1 MEVIKQLIDFI
12 LHIDTH
18 LYEWVLNYQTWTYL
32 ILFTI
37 IFCETGLVVTP
48 FLPGDSL
55 LFAAG
60 TIAAMD
66 GHPLNVTM
74 LIIVVMI
81 AAFSGDNTNFFVGR
95 FLGKKVY
102 EKNYKL
108 IKREYLDKTHA
119 FYEKHGG
126 KTLIIARFLPIIRT
140 FAPFVAGVG
149 EMKYMRFISFSIIG
163 NILWVNTFVWFGY
176 FVVEIGSYFFNN
188 QNWGK
193 ENFSKIT
200 LTIIFISLLP
210 TLIAVLKQKFAKK

>member
-1 MEVIKQLIDFI
+1 MEIIHQLLDFI
-12 LHIDTH
+12 LHIDRY
-18 LYEWVLNYQTWTYL
+18 LNDWVTTYQTWTYL
-32 ILFTI
+32 LLFLI

-66 GHPLNVTM
+66 GQPLNVAV
-74 LIIVVMI
+74 LIVVILI
-81 AAFSGDNTNFFVGR
+81 AAFAGDNTNFFIGR
-95 FLGKKVY
+95 LLGKKVY

-126 KTLIIARFLPIIRT
+126 KTLVIARFMPIIRT

-149 EMKYMRFISFSIIG
+149 VMKYIRFVSFSIIG
-163 NILWVNTFVWFGY
+163 NILWVFSFILAGFYFGNIDFV
-176 FVVEIGSYFFNN
+176 
-188 QNWGK
+188 K
-193 ENFSKIT
+193 KNFTIVILS
-200 LTIIFISLLP
+200 IIFISLLP
-210 TLIAVLKQKFAKK
+210 PVITVIKHKFSKK

>member
-1 MEVIKQLIDFI
+1 MDIIHQLLDFI
-12 LHIDTH
+12 LHIDNY
-18 LYEWVLNYQTWTYL
+18 LYEWVLDYQTWTYL
-32 ILFTI
+32 ILFSI

-60 TIAAMD
+60 TIAAME
-66 GHPLNVTM
+66 GNPLSVGLLIAILM
-74 LIIVVMI
+74 L
-81 AAFSGDNTNFFVGR
+81 AAFTGDNTNFFIGKL
-95 FLGKKVY
+95 LGKKVY

-108 IKREYLDKTHA
+108 IKREYLDKTHL

-149 EMKYMRFISFSIIG
+149 EMKYIRFISFSVIG
-163 NILWVNTFVWFGY
+163 NILWVNIFIWFGY

-188 QNWGK
+188 PNWGK
-193 ENFSKIT
+193 ENFSKIV

-210 TLIAVLKQKFAKK
+210 TLIAIFKQKFAKK

>member
-60 TIAAMD
+60 TIAAME
-66 GHPLNVTM
+66 GHPLNIVV
-74 LIIVVMI
+74 LIIVVMF
-81 AAFSGDNTNFFVGR
+81 AAFAGDNTNFFVGK

-149 EMKYMRFISFSIIG
+149 EMKYMRFISFSVIG

-188 QNWGK
+188 PNWGK
-193 ENFSKIT
+193 ENFSKIV

-210 TLIAVLKQKFAKK
+210 TIVAIFKQKFSKK

>member
-81 AAFSGDNTNFFVGR
+81 AAFTGDNTNFFVGR

-149 EMKYMRFISFSIIG
+149 EMRYMRFISFSIIG

-188 QNWGK
+188 PNWGK